1 MNKFYKKGITVLE
14 IVVVV
19 TILGILIVIIFP
31 SFSKMR
37 ESQVIKNAVEDVKSV
52 LHSAKSQSLAS
63 IDSSE
68 YGVYFQSDK
77 IIIFKG
83 EIFSVESPDN
93 RITEIIL
100 PAGISDITLDG
111 VSSSTGD
118 LYFKRLS
125 GTPSKT
131 GTVTISTSSISK
143 IITISGTGTISTD

>member
-1 MNKFYKKGITVLE
+1 LE

-37 ESQVIKNAVEDVKSV
+37 ENQVIKNAVEDVKSV

-77 IIIFKG
+77 IIIFKV